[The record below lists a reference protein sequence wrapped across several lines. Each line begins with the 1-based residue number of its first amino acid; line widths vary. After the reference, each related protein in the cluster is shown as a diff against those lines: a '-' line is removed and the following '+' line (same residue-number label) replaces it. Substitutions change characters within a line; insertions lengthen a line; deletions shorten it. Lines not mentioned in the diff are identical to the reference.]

1 MKKVLLLTTGGT
13 IASRPTEEGLA
24 PGLDGGGMAARLYGL
39 TDSYALT
46 VRDLLSMD
54 SSNIQPEEWQV
65 IARAVYESRGDFDGI
80 VITHGTDTMA
90 YTASVLSFMLRGIEI
105 PVVLTGSQLPI
116 EHPLTDGLENLRTAF
131 AMASSG
137 VGGVFVAFDRKVIL
151 GCRAVKTRTTGFDAF
166 ESVNWPLA
174 AQASAAGLLLRPEAL
189 PAPSG
194 EPSPAGEL
202 PNWDL

>member
-1 MKKVLLLTTGGT
+1 MCIRDST
-13 IASRPTEEGLA
+13 IASRPTEEGLV

-39 TDSYALT
+39 ADNYSLT

-65 IARAVYESRGDFDGI
+65 IARAVYESRVDFDGI

-116 EHPLTDGLENLRTAF
+116 EHPLIC
-131 AMASSG
+131 S
-137 VGGVFVAFDRKVIL
+137 
-151 GCRAVKTRTTGFDAF
+151 CPCTTGVW
-166 ESVNWPLA
+166 SSRP
-174 AQASAAGLLLRPEAL
+174 SAPVVSTSSAGT
-189 PAPSG
+189 
-194 EPSPAGEL
+194 
-202 PNWDL
+202 